1 MHWYFGDDQ
10 LVRLLVQRRL
20 AAIYLIAFTVVL
32 NQFKPLL
39 GENGS

>member
-10 LVRLLVQRRL
+10 LVRLLEPRRL
-20 AAIYLIAFTVVL
+20 AAIYLIALTVVL